1 MYAFIVKRPNK
12 GEIIPKKDDILPEI
26 TFLYPSLARLPTKT
40 AVPVN

>member
-26 TFLYPSLARLPTKT
+26 SLLSPSLLLPANENSRAR
-40 AVPVN
+40 